1 MMLLT
6 RVVNAQVI
14 DVQIHEE
21 ITVDDSELTATN
33 VKVLDVKAL
42 LWKLSYN
49 FIHLSEICITFTL
62 TTYEVVR

>member
-1 MMLLT
+1 MLLT

-42 LWKLSYN
+42 L
-49 FIHLSEICITFTL
+49 
-62 TTYEVVR
+62 